1 VASAPFLE
9 RQASLTRWCGP
20 INEVIQASENTAA
33 VSTTLLL
40 DARIPSVAGATALA
54 IVGKTVAW
62 AGDDNTGRACFG
74 DADEVLELRG
84 ALVTPAFVDAHVH
97 ATSAGLLA
105 SGLDLT
111 GCTTLVQCLDQ
122 VAQKSRPGTVLWGHG
137 WDETSWPER
146 RPPTRAE
153 LDRASGGAAVYL
165 SRIDVHS
172 AAVSSVLL
180 DRAAEAISAPGWAAE
195 GPVTGQAHHHARRV
209 ARESITPGQR
219 RAAQL
224 AFLTA
229 AAARG
234 VAVVHECAGADIS
247 GIDDLA
253 DLLAADHGVE
263 VVGYWGEAVSIPGQV
278 RELLAVTG
286 AHGLAGDL
294 FCDGS
299 LGSRT
304 AALRIPYTDAPG
316 THGASYLD
324 AQQISAHVTAC
335 TLAGTQAGFHVI
347 GDAATDAVVAG
358 FEAAEAE
365 VGVTALRQRR
375 HRLEHLEMVD
385 PDQARKL
392 AAWGV
397 VASVQPAFDAA
408 WGGAEGM
415 YARRLGS
422 SRAAGMNPFA
432 VLEAAGVVLAFG
444 SDVPTTPV
452 DPWGAVRAAVGHR
465 SPGSG
470 IGAME
475 AFAAHTYGG
484 HRAAAA
490 TDPLAGTLTPGA
502 PASYTIWDGVEFSG
516 IFPSTGSPCCLRTVH
531 RGQVLFEQEGAL
543 V

>member
-1 VASAPFLE
+1 MLV
-9 RQASLTRWCGP
+9 GGH
-20 INEVIQASENTAA
+20 
-33 VSTTLLL
+33 
-40 DARIPSVAGATALA
+40 IPSVAGATALA
-54 IVGKTVAW
+54 VVDGTVLW
-62 AGDDNTGRACFG
+62 TGDDSTGRVCFG

-105 SGLDLT
+105 GGLDLT
-111 GCTTLVQCLDQ
+111 GCATLAQCLNQ
-122 VAQKSRPGTVLWGHG
+122 VAQQARPGTVLWGHG

-146 RPPTRAE
+146 RAPTRAE

-172 AAVSSVLL
+172 AAVSSALL
-180 DRAAEAISAPGWAAE
+180 KRTPEALGAPGWATQ
-195 GPVTGQAHHHARRV
+195 GPLTHDAHHHARRA

-219 RAAQL
+219 CAAQQ
-224 AFLTA
+224 AFLTG

-234 VAVVHECAGADIS
+234 VAVVHECAGPEIS

-263 VVGYWGEAVSIPGQV
+263 VVGYWGQAVSTPEQA
-278 RELLAVTG
+278 REVLAATG

-294 FCDGS
+294 FCDGA

-304 AALRIPYTDAPG
+304 AALRTPYADAPG
-316 THGASYLD
+316 TRGVSYLD
-324 AQQISAHVTAC
+324 SQQIAAHVQAC
-335 TLAGTQAGFHVI
+335 TLAGIQAGFHVI
-347 GDAATDAVVAG
+347 GDAATDSVVAG
-358 FEAAEAE
+358 FEAAAAA
-365 VGVTALRQRR
+365 VGDTALRQCR

-385 PDQARKL
+385 PDQARRL

-415 YARRLGS
+415 YALRLGV
-422 SRAAGMNPFA
+422 SRAAAMNPFA
-432 VLEAAGVVLAFG
+432 RLEAAGVVLAFG
-444 SDVPTTPV
+444 SDAPVTPV
-452 DPWGAVRAAVGHR
+452 DPWGTVRAAMGHR
-465 SPGSG
+465 SPGSE

-475 AFAAHTYGG
+475 ALAAHTYGG
-484 HRAAAA
+484 YRAAAA
-490 TDPLAGTLTPGA
+490 TDPLAGTLAPGA
-502 PASYTIWDGVEFSG
+502 PASYAIWDGSNSADPPWVSP
-516 IFPSTGSPCCLRTVH
+516 PSCLRTVH
-531 RGQVLFEQEGAL
+531 RGRILFARDGAL